1 MAASD
6 VLGDRMK
13 LYERMGSG
21 AKLMPLLPV
30 MVRIDG
36 RTFSSFTRGLAR
48 PYDDRLSQMMIDTTS
63 FLVKETNAVIGY
75 CQSDEISLVLYSDKP
90 GTQLYFD
97 GKHSKLTSQLAAL
110 ASVFFFRLT
119 QEKLPK
125 EYAEKLPT
133 FDCRVWNVPTK
144 EEAVNCLLW
153 REQDATKNSITMA
166 ARTCYSDKQLF
177 GKHGGEMQELLF
189 QKGIN
194 WNDYPAFFKRGT
206 YIQRRVLAT
215 PFTTEE
221 LDKLPPLHHARR
233 DPNLVIERSE
243 FRAIDMPP
251 IARVTNRVGVVFHGL
266 DPILQQEEQTGG

>member
-1 MAASD
+1 MKTLDA
-6 VLGDRMK
+6 LGDRMK
-13 LYERMGSG
+13 GYEQAGAGKRM
-21 AKLMPLLPV
+21 MPLLPV

-36 RTFSSFTRGLAR
+36 RAFSSFTTGLDR
-48 PYDDRLSQMMIDTTS
+48 PYDARLSQMMIDTTS

-90 GTQLYFD
+90 DTQLFFD

-119 QEKLPK
+119 QERLPPS
-125 EYAEKLPT
+125 YADKMPT
-133 FDCRVWNVPTK
+133 FDCRVWNVPNQI
-144 EEAVNCLLW
+144 EAVNCLQW
-153 REQDATKNSITMA
+153 REHDATKNSITMA

-177 GKHGGEMQELLF
+177 GKHGGQMQEMLH

-215 PFTTEE
+215 PFTTDE
-221 LDKLPPLHHARR
+221 LDKLPPLHHARQN
-233 DPNLVIERSE
+233 PSLVIERSE
-243 FRAIDMPP
+243 FRPLDMPP
-251 IARVTNRVGVVFHGL
+251 ISKVINRVGVVFDGL
-266 DPILQQEEQTGG
+266 DPIGR